1 MPSMKKAIIVFLFAI
16 IFLVGCRSD
25 ELPKPEISDGYLGNF
40 GIDKNINIYTIDNY
54 LGRKDTVYRD
64 MRMLVD
70 PAHFENVGGDRYLSG
85 YIRGFEVVPYP
96 YLAPVYGLPEEV
108 GEGYQGRSLFR
119 ITEEGEYV
127 PNYEESMLILEEIF
141 PKDKNIFVMCGAGGY
156 AMMTKEMLVKL
167 GWDADRI
174 WNVGCY
180 WSYEGKNSVQVKQY
194 YDDDNYYYAFHRV
207 DYLVIDFDVLTPLDN
222 D

>member
-1 MPSMKKAIIVFLFAI
+1 
-16 IFLVGCRSD
+16 
-25 ELPKPEISDGYLGNF
+25 
-40 GIDKNINIYTIDNY
+40 
-54 LGRKDTVYRD
+54 
-64 MRMLVD
+64 
-70 PAHFENVGGDRYLSG
+70 
-85 YIRGFEVVPYP
+85 
-96 YLAPVYGLPEEV
+96 
-108 GEGYQGRSLFR
+108 
-119 ITEEGEYV
+119 
-127 PNYEESMLILEEIF
+127 
-141 PKDKNIFVMCGAGGY
+141 
-156 AMMTKEMLVKL
+156 VKL